1 MSLPARPP
9 GASSRRR
16 APATTLLLLLLLG
29 LAACQR
35 EAAVEVVPA
44 PGAGTPVEAVTLL
57 TAHLRAGDLA
67 AFARDASTP
76 DLQPG
81 LDAAWRAGRTRWP
94 LDELPLSAQLPAVLA
109 ALSAPQ
115 AERVLLQ
122 TFNRQFAGAEREMRS
137 AAVGLGAFAIQY
149 LEQGGD
155 FSEDERA
162 HYTQMIAAASQ
173 WANAAP
179 LADRTRARETITALV
194 AAAGT
199 GGIDSDAALGAAGM
213 QDGLTR
219 LSPLFQAGKQRLAAY
234 GLDLDQTF
242 DSVAATLDSQTGD
255 TARVRLRY
263 QLAGQPVDTVIAV
276 ERHDG
281 RWYVSD
287 FLAHA
292 RQAAAPA
299 AAAAPPAPATA
310 RPARPDA

>member
-1 MSLPARPP
+1 MSFPARSP
-9 GASSRRR
+9 GVPRRR
-16 APATTLLLLLLLG
+16 RHAAALLLPLMLW

-35 EAAVEVVPA
+35 EEAVEAAPA
-44 PGAGTPVEAVTLL
+44 TGAATPVEAVTLL

-67 AFARDASTP
+67 AFAQDAATP
-76 DLQPG
+76 DLLPE

-94 LDELPLSAQLPAVLA
+94 LDELPLSAQLPSVLA

-115 AERVLLQ
+115 AERALLQ

-137 AAVGLGAFAIQY
+137 AAVALGAFAIQY

-162 HYTQMIAAASQ
+162 HYTQLIAAASE
-173 WANAAP
+173 WAGAAP
-179 LADRTRARETITALV
+179 LSDRARAQETIAALV
-194 AAAGT
+194 AAAKA
-199 GGIDSDAALGAAGM
+199 GGVTSDAALGAAGM
-213 QDGLTR
+213 QAGLTG
-219 LSPLFQAGKQRLAAY
+219 LSPLFTAGKLRLAAY

-242 DSVAATLDSQTGD
+242 DSVEATLDSQTGD
-255 TARVRLRY
+255 AARVRMRY
-263 QLAGQPVDTVIAV
+263 LLAGRPVDAVVAV

-292 RQAAAPA
+292 RQAAGATAPA
-299 AAAAPPAPATA
+299 EP
-310 RPARPDA
+310 

>member
-1 MSLPARPP
+1 MSLPARSPDARCRP
-9 GASSRRR
+9 RR
-16 APATTLLLLLLLG
+16 ARARARAVTLLLPLMLW

-35 EAAVEVVPA
+35 EETAESAPEVGAA
-44 PGAGTPVEAVTLL
+44 TPVEAVTLL

-67 AFARDASTP
+67 AFARDAATP
-76 DLQPG
+76 ELLPG

-94 LDELPLSAQLPAVLA
+94 LDELPLSAQLPSVLE

-137 AAVGLGAFAIQY
+137 AAVGLGGFAIQY

-162 HYTQMIAAASQ
+162 HYTQLIAAASE

-179 LADRTRARETITALV
+179 LADRARAQETISALV
-194 AAAGT
+194 AATKA
-199 GGIDSDAALGAAGM
+199 GGIASDAALGAAGM
-213 QDGLTR
+213 QAGLTG
-219 LSPLFQAGKQRLAAY
+219 LSPLFNAGKLRLAAY

-242 DSVAATLDSQTGD
+242 DSVEATLDSQTGD
-255 TARVRLRY
+255 AARVRMRY
-263 QLAGQPVDTVIAV
+263 LLAGRPVDAVIAV

-281 RWYVSD
+281 RWYVSN

-292 RQAAAPA
+292 REAAASPAAAAPA
-299 AAAAPPAPATA
+299 AAPAEP
-310 RPARPDA
+310 